1 MNAQLLRTSFDLISP
16 EKFAHAFYVRLFER
30 YPMLRSLFVQ
40 DISIQEHSLAATL
53 QIIVQAAEQQEDLSQ
68 MLYLLGKRHVMY
80 GVLPEYYPLL
90 QTVLLETFSASL
102 GERFTP
108 AMRQAWTETYENV
121 SAAMQQAAAEY

>member
-16 EKFAHAFYVRLFER
+16 ETFAHAFYVRLFER
-30 YPMLRSLFVQ
+30 YPTLQSLFVQ

-53 QIIVQAAEQQEDLSQ
+53 QVIVRAAEQQEDLSRT
-68 MLYLLGKRHVMY
+68 LYLLGKRHVMY

>member
-16 EKFAHAFYVRLFER
+16 ETFAHAFYVRLFER
-30 YPMLRSLFVQ
+30 YPTLRSLFVQ

-53 QIIVQAAEQQEDLSQ
+53 QIIVQAAEQQEDLSH

>member
-1 MNAQLLRTSFDLISP
+1 
-16 EKFAHAFYVRLFER
+16 
-30 YPMLRSLFVQ
+30 
-40 DISIQEHSLAATL
+40 
-53 QIIVQAAEQQEDLSQ
+53 
-68 MLYLLGKRHVMY
+68 
-80 GVLPEYYPLL
+80 LPEYYPLL

>member
-16 EKFAHAFYVRLFER
+16 EKFSHAFYVRLFER
-30 YPMLRSLFVQ
+30 YPTLRSLFVQ

-53 QIIVQAAEQQEDLSQ
+53 QIIVQAAEHQEGLSH

>member
-16 EKFAHAFYVRLFER
+16 EKFAHAFYVHLFER
-30 YPMLRSLFVQ
+30 YPTLRSLFVQ

-53 QIIVQAAEQQEDLSQ
+53 QIIMQAAEQQEDLSH